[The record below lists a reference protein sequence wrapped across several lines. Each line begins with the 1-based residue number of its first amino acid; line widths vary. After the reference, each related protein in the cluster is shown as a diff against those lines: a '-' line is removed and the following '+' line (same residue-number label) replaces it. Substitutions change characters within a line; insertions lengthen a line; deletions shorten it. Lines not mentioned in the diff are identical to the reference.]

1 MDNLR
6 RFPAPW
12 VMIAEEGCFR
22 VKDAN
27 GFTICCVL
35 HRDELHSWGYQY
47 AHQYLSRDE
56 ARRIAAAISRLPE
69 LLKRPQY

>member
-12 VMIAEEGCFR
+12 TMEEYEDSFQVR
-22 VKDAN
+22 DAS
-27 GFTICCVL
+27 GFYICAVVHREDL
-35 HRDELHSWGYQY
+35 HRTNYQY
-47 AHQYLSRDE
+47 ANNFLSRDE
-56 ARRIAAAISRLPE
+56 ARRIAKAISRLPE